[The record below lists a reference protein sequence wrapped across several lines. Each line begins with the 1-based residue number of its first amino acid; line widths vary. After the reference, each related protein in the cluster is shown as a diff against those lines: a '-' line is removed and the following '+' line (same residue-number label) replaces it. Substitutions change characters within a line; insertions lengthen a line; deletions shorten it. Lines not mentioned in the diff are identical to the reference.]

1 MDTRFLSSYRFFI
14 NREPWVLVNSSQLT
28 FYAARFYLT
37 NPRISMDDGDIE
49 AHTIGVT
56 IERTV
61 EEGIHE
67 DLYVT
72 NYTGK
77 TLRFTLQLALRSDF
91 ADLFEVKS
99 KRFVQRGRMI
109 TTWDQQER
117 TLRTSYDHKDF
128 HRAVT
133 YGIPNTDV
141 PVGYANGR
149 IFFDLELEPGQ
160 QWQTCGELLLEHG
173 QHIKKPVSG
182 HRTPE
187 QYEEPV
193 GELDELQA
201 RWR

>member
-1 MDTRFLSSYRFFI
+1 
-14 NREPWVLVNSSQLT
+14 
-28 FYAARFYLT
+28 
-37 NPRISMDDGDIE
+37 
-49 AHTIGVT
+49 
-56 IERTV
+56 
-61 EEGIHE
+61 
-67 DLYVT
+67 
-72 NYTGK
+72 
-77 TLRFTLQLALRSDF
+77 
-91 ADLFEVKS
+91 
-99 KRFVQRGRMI
+99 MI

-133 YGIPNTDV
+133 YWIPNTDV

-187 QYEEPV
+187 QYEESV
-193 GELDELQA
+193 RELDELQA
-201 RWR
+201 RWRRLSLQLLTPNDHVYRMYRQGIEDMGALRIYDLDVSDEEWVPAAGVPWFVTLFGRDSLIVSLQNMSVSTGFARGALKRLGE